1 MDRNSNKYTFIYAIV
16 MVVVVATVLTLIAVT
31 LQPRQKKNVELEKKK
46 NILSAL
52 NIESTTDDVEQKYDK
67 YIIENYAINTQG
79 DKLEDADAFNVVLKK
94 ELKKPEGEQI
104 WPVYVAKTDKD
115 GLKYIF
121 PLYGKGLWGPIWGYI
136 ALNEDLNTVYGV
148 NFDHKSETPGLGAE
162 INTKEFQSQ
171 FVDKQIFNAD
181 HEFVSI
187 SVIKTGTQGNI
198 HAVDAIS
205 GGTITSTG
213 LSDMIKTCLSAYLNY
228 IEKNKK

>member
-67 YIIENYAINTQG
+67 YIVENYAINTLG
-79 DKLEDADAFNVVLKK
+79 EKLEDADAFNVVLKK
-94 ELKKPEGEQI
+94 ELKKAENEQV

-136 ALNEDLNTVYGV
+136 ALN
-148 NFDHKSETPGLGAE
+148 
-162 INTKEFQSQ
+162 
-171 FVDKQIFNAD
+171 
-181 HEFVSI
+181 
-187 SVIKTGTQGNI
+187 
-198 HAVDAIS
+198 
-205 GGTITSTG
+205 
-213 LSDMIKTCLSAYLNY
+213 
-228 IEKNKK
+228 

>member
-67 YIIENYAINTQG
+67 YIVENYAISTKG
-79 DKLEDADAFNVVLKK
+79 EKLEDIDAFNVILKK
-94 ELKKPEGEQI
+94 ELKKSENEQA
-104 WPVYVAKTDKD
+104 WPVYVANTDND

-121 PLYGKGLWGPIWGYI
+121 PLYGVGLWGPIWGYI

-171 FVDKQIFNAD
+171 FVEKQIFND
-181 HEFVSI
+181 NHEFVSI
-187 SVIKTGTQGNI
+187 SVIKTGAEGNK

-205 GGTITSTG
+205 GGTITSNG
-213 LSDMIKTCLSAYLNY
+213 LDDMIGNCLSAYLSY